1 MGGPLKRTKLRS
13 SPEEAALYRRFH
25 DPGLAALH
33 RGVSRVQLLQ
43 ELADQGVSLISAER
57 IVTAL
62 EQEAALGGGLQPR
75 SGTASNTSLVL
86 IIVVLIWG
94 GMTAL
99 VAGYMIRGMKF
110 HWGYLVS
117 AGVVALSA
125 TLRLVFRGPKIRI

>member
-1 MGGPLKRTKLRS
+1 MGGPLKRTKLKS

-25 DPGLAALH
+25 DPGLAALY
-33 RGVSRVQLLQ
+33 RGVTRVQLLQ

-62 EQEAALGGGLQPR
+62 EQEAALGGGRTLEPR
-75 SGTASNTSLVL
+75 KSSNTSFVL
-86 IIVVLIWG
+86 LIVVLIWG

-99 VAGYMIRGMKF
+99 VAGYMIRGMNF

-117 AGVVALSA
+117 AGMVALIA
-125 TLRLVFRGPKIRI
+125 TLRLVGRKK